1 MKPLGIVRRIDSLGR
16 IVLPADVRREH
27 GWNVGTMVEM
37 YGDRN
42 GLFIRSYGEHCAIC
56 GKVDDL
62 MEVKRKYICVDC
74 YKKAA
79 KP

>member
-1 MKPLGIVRRIDSLGR
+1 MKPLGIVRKIDSLGR

-27 GWNVGTMVEM
+27 GWNVGTPVEM
-37 YGDRN
+37 YADRS
-42 GLFIRSYGEHCAIC
+42 GLFIQSYGDRCAIC
-56 GKVDDL
+56 GEVDDL

-74 YKKAA
+74 YKEVV